1 MFSYLTML
9 LQAVF
14 IKKISETLVLNSQRG
29 WSEFKALIDDV
40 SKQTENH
47 TLEMQ

>member
-1 MFSYLTML
+1 MTSYLTML

-14 IKKISETLVLNSQRG
+14 IKKIRGNLVLNSLRG